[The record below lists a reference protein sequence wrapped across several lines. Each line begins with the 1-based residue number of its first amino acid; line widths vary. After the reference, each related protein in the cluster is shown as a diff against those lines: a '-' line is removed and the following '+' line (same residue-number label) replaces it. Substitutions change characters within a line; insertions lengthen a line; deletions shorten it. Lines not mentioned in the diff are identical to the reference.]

1 MTRLLYLSV
10 RYAEK
15 GLRILAFPCNQ
26 FGCQEPGNEEEIKEF
41 VKGFSVDFDMFSKI
55 DVNGPNTDPLYVYL
69 KKAKGGFLLDRIKW
83 NFTKFLCDKDGVPYK
98 RYAPTT
104 SPKSLESDIMTLLEK
119 SSL

>member
-1 MTRLLYLSV
+1 MCLI

-26 FGCQEPGNEEEIKEF
+26 FGGQEPDDEATIKEF
-41 VKGFSVDFDMFSKI
+41 VKGFGVGFDMFSKI
-55 DVNGPNTDPLYVYL
+55 DVNGNKADPLYIFL
-69 KKAKGGFLLDRIKW
+69 KKAKGGFLGDRIKW
-83 NFTKFLCDKDGVPYK
+83 NFTKFLCDKNGVPYK

-104 SPKSLESDIMTLLEK
+104 SPKSLEKDITALLES